1 MPLEPFDELDQT
13 GLRVLGFTIDVTRE
27 KESLPWSRA
36 KWRFCFIGPAYA
48 RTDSLS

>member
-27 KESLPWSRA
+27 QGELAVSR
-36 KWRFCFIGPAYA
+36 GPNGGSA
-48 RTDSLS
+48 S